1 MIFKIFKDDRER
13 ACTEE
18 DIQEMTYLDCVIK
31 VRNIH
36 ERHCMMLTSIY
47 IIVKQESLRLLPS
60 VGQISREAQEEFVYC
75 K

>member
-1 MIFKIFKDDRER
+1 
-13 ACTEE
+13 
-18 DIQEMTYLDCVIK
+18 MTYLDCVIK